1 MIRTYT
7 PMNNSHAMVEA
18 QRCLGC
24 YQAPCQQACP
34 AHVDVP
40 GFIRRFKEENLAGAA
55 ELIYSACPLGNICG
69 QACPTGDLCEKACVL
84 SDMGQAP
91 IRIGSLQALITS
103 TCHPGEKPF
112 SPPTGKRVAVV
123 GAGPAGLG
131 CAVQL
136 NRQGIEV
143 HVYESHQTPG
153 GLVARVIPAH
163 RLPQS
168 TVEIDLER
176 LKNSGIQIHFS
187 TPVDASLTDELLK
200 QFDAVFVGT
209 GLTSEVQPELA
220 QGSASGIFSALPVL
234 EAARSGRLTGLGQR
248 VIVVG
253 GGNVALDAAVVA
265 KRSGVEQ
272 VILLYRRGK
281 SEMPGWESEYLEAC
295 ELGVEFRWLSVV
307 QKIITQPSSHGSE
320 QVTGVEVTRMR
331 YSPQTKNGRRWVE
344 LDPSQSP
351 YFQSCDAVVFAMGQ
365 TLDPKMAQAFGI
377 SIQQG
382 LFAAEP
388 STYQTSTP
396 RIFAAGEA
404 VTGGSTIIAS
414 LSAGMAAARSI
425 HEFLLQPENR
435 ERNRAQ

>member
-1 MIRTYT
+1 MIRTFS
-7 PMNNSHAMVEA
+7 PMNFSHALVEA

-84 SDMGQAP
+84 SGLGQSP
-91 IRIGSLQALITS
+91 IRIGSLQAFITTS
-103 TCHPGEKPF
+103 CHPDEKPL
-112 SPPTGKRVAVV
+112 SAPVGKRVAVV

-136 NRQGIEV
+136 NRLGVEI
-143 HVYESHQTPG
+143 HVFEAHEKSG

-168 TVEIDLER
+168 SVEIDLER
-176 LKNSGIQIHFS
+176 LQNSGIQFHFS
-187 TPVDASLTDELLK
+187 TPVNSSQTGDLLA

-209 GLTSEVQPELA
+209 GLTGEVQPELA
-220 QGSASGIFSALPVL
+220 HSAAAGVFSALPVL
-234 EAARSGRLTGLGQR
+234 EAARSGRLTNLGQR

-265 KRSGVEQ
+265 KRAGIEQ

-281 SEMPGWESEYLEAC
+281 NEMPGWESEYLEAC

-307 QKIITQPSSHGSE
+307 DKIITQSSPQDSE
-320 QVTGVEVTRMR
+320 QVSGMEVARMR
-331 YSPQTKNGRRWVE
+331 YSQQTQGGRRWVE
-344 LDPSQSP
+344 PDPTQP
-351 YFQSCDAVVFAMGQ
+351 TYIQPGDAIIFAMGQ
-365 TLDPKMAQAFGI
+365 TLDPQTAQDFGI

-382 LFAAEP
+382 LFAADP
-388 STYQTSTP
+388 STFRTSNP
-396 RIFAAGEA
+396 RVFAAGEA
-404 VTGGSTIIAS
+404 VTGGSTIVAS
-414 LSAGMAAARSI
+414 LSTGMAAARSI
-425 HEFLLQPENR
+425 HEFLLQPDNR
-435 ERNRAQ
+435 ERNPAQ